1 MKIGIIIPARLQ
13 SERLPKKVLKPF
25 LGKVMIEHV
34 WKRANLIQEKAEII
48 VATDSLEIKKVCET
62 FGANVML
69 TSSKHQNG
77 LSRAGEIAKILNWD
91 FYIILQADEI
101 LIDPKNIELL
111 IKTIKEKKSSPFY
124 NLITN
129 LKKTSELND
138 RNVVKC
144 LIRNDNSLINLF
156 RLSGSISSEATQM
169 VYTKK
174 ICGLYAISHKC
185 LSEIVNFPA
194 QIIETSES
202 IEQMK
207 LIELN
212 YKIYGVGI
220 DHNYPS
226 VNMELDAIEVL
237 EILNQDPYQQSILT
251 QIFE

>member
-13 SERLPKKVLKPF
+13 SERLPNKVLRPF

-34 WKRANLIQEKAEII
+34 WKRANLIQEKVEIVI
-48 VATDSLEIKKVCET
+48 ATDSLEIKKICET

-69 TSSKHQNG
+69 TSNNHQNG
-77 LSRAGEIAKILNWD
+77 LSRTGEVAKILNWD

-101 LIDPKNIELL
+101 LIDPKNLELL

-129 LKKTSELND
+129 LKKTSELSD

-144 LIRNDNSLINLF
+144 LIRNDNSLINIF
-156 RLSGSISSEATQM
+156 RLSGSIASEATQM
-169 VYTKK
+169 AFTKK
-174 ICGLYAISHKC
+174 ICGLFAISHKC
-185 LSEIVNFPA
+185 LNEIKDLPA
-194 QIIETSES
+194 QIIETNES

-212 YKIYGVGI
+212 YQVHGVEVQ
-220 DHNYPS
+220 DNYPS
-226 VNMELDAIEVL
+226 VNTELEANEVL
-237 EILNQDPYQQSILT
+237 EILSQDPYQKSILT
-251 QIFE
+251 QIF

>member
-13 SERLPKKVLKPF
+13 SERLPNKVLRPF

-34 WKRANLIQEKAEII
+34 WKRANLIQEKAEIV

-69 TSSKHQNG
+69 TSNKHQNG
-77 LSRAGEIAKILNWD
+77 LSRTGEIAKILNWD

-101 LIDPKNIELL
+101 LIDPKNLEFL
-111 IKTIKEKKSSPFY
+111 IKTIKEKNSSPFY

-129 LKKTSELND
+129 LKKASELND

-144 LIRNDNSLINLF
+144 LIRNDNSLINIF
-156 RLSGSISSEATQM
+156 RLSGSIASEATQM
-169 VYTKK
+169 AFTKK
-174 ICGLYAISHKC
+174 ICGLFAISHKC
-185 LSEIVNFPA
+185 LNEIIDLPA
-194 QIIETSES
+194 QIIETNES

-212 YKIYGVGI
+212 YQVLGVEVK
-220 DHNYPS
+220 DNYPS
-226 VNMELDAIEVL
+226 VNTELEANEVL
-237 EILNQDPYQQSILT
+237 EILSQDPYQKSILT
-251 QIFE
+251 QIF